1 MYTSNKYFRTC
12 FSFSISADFRKRV
25 PIFAGILFLIINISF
40 ISGCGQS
47 DTKLQRNEYDEQG
60 RLVKMISADG
70 SETAYEYN
78 DKGQV
83 TKIADPD
90 KEVQLGYDARGNVV
104 LVEDDTGRTE
114 RSYDNLNRLTE
125 VKLEGEPKKSLN
137 YNYDSQGYIA
147 RKSISSGETQEY
159 QVDYKYDLLGNM
171 LSVDDGTGIIRFEYD
186 PVNRTKVRI
195 LPNGVKSIFSYGQN
209 NEVLSVNHLL
219 PDNKPL
225 AKYTYQYDLNGN
237 LTEKR
242 EEDPQGLF
250 STRYEWKNQNLSGL
264 VTSENTSLHFD
275 YDAAGN
281 RIAMEDNSGRND
293 YQYDNSGKITN
304 AGDIAF
310 TYNDNGN
317 LVKREQADKFH
328 EIEYYGDSKPS
339 IIKTSEQEIEFKYN
353 GRGDLIFTK
362 NGDEEIRYL
371 PDAFSLDGTALNK
384 YSEKENIFYTYGDSL
399 LSSRNNDESTY
410 YLEDGLGSNRLSLDD
425 GGNIVDRNDNSRFS
439 LEYKSDDPFGDWSM
453 NSPPVANFSGDPT
466 PLEIRDPETYS
477 HELISVSSMNSKME
491 QVAGIM
497 SSNNQQ
503 FQPEKMSTNGFWLD
517 NLKLQLAQ
525 RSAASWRAGGFGWV
539 DAIRWDV
546 VGGVITLLT
555 GQPQSVPQLLWATTI
570 GMGVTLLAP
579 EVAAGVSAVAA
590 LCTATN
596 SLTGG
601 KRADGWDLVQV
612 VGLIGSYS
620 KMTGKRM
627 GSSKELANGAG
638 EVFYSSSTIQESIIR
653 GKLDDVLSPLSTVG
667 QLAEAGDMAIKQ
679 ANLSSK
685 SPLVGGGESNTID
698 TKKTDLKDIAN
709 TPVNLG
715 DLSDNNKKIFP
726 SDYPHCPPFCPPD
739 DGNGGGGG
747 AVSSSSPIA
756 VLDNFEKDLGG
767 ISLDATARPSSD
779 YYFGNIT
786 GAVWD
791 DDKKALVLLGDQTN
805 SVSGINPED
814 LAVALKAVYWGEDP
828 EFSLD
833 PADPQNPS
841 GLNLKAVYYGPIENT
856 SFGQAMFD
864 ADWKMK
870 EYGIGVR
877 LKPDGQE
884 QEIVSKVPGYKD
896 IFELKFALEA
906 PGESYTRF
914 WITCE
919 DAPIY

>member
-1 MYTSNKYFRTC
+1 MNKYFRTC
-12 FSFSISADFRKRV
+12 ISFLSRADFYKRLPIYGGAFFLSISL
-25 PIFAGILFLIINISF
+25 LFVF
-40 ISGCGQS
+40 FGCGQS
-47 DTKLQRNEYDEQG
+47 DTKSQRDEFDDQG
-60 RLVKMISADG
+60 RIVKKISLDG
-70 SETAYEYN
+70 SETSYEY
-78 DKGQV
+78 DEKGQV

-125 VKLEGEPKKSLN
+125 VKLEGEPNKSIN

-159 QVDYKYDLLGNM
+159 QVDYKYDLLGNI
-171 LSVDDGTGIIRFEYD
+171 LSVDDGNSVIRYEYD
-186 PVNRTKVRI
+186 PINRTKVRI
-195 LPNGVKSIFSYGQN
+195 LPNGVKSIFTYGQN

-237 LTEKR
+237 LTENR

-250 STRYEWKNQNLSGL
+250 TTRYEWKNQNLSGL

-304 AGDIAF
+304 AGDITF

-317 LVKREQADKFH
+317 LVKREQADKYH
-328 EIEYYGDSKPS
+328 EIEYYSDSKPS
-339 IIKTSEQEIEFKYN
+339 IIKTPEQEIEFKYN

-362 NGDEEIRYL
+362 NGDEEIKYL

-399 LSSRNNDESTY
+399 LSSRNNGESTY
-410 YLEDGLGSNRLSLDD
+410 YLEDGWGSNRLSLDG
-425 GGNIVDRNDNSRFS
+425 GGNIVDRNDKSRFR
-439 LEYKSDDPFGDWSM
+439 LENKSDDPFGDWSM
-453 NSPPVANFSGDPT
+453 NSPPDANFLGDPT
-466 PLEIRDPETYS
+466 PLEIKDPETYS
-477 HELISVSSMNSKME
+477 HELISASSMNFKME
-491 QVAGIM
+491 KVAGIT
-497 SSNNQQ
+497 SSNNKQV
-503 FQPEKMSTNGFWLD
+503 QPVIKATLRDKGYENYDFFGFMIATPIEQSKMKIKYNNFIKNKFISE
-517 NLKLQLAQ
+517 AY
-525 RSAASWRAGGFGWV
+525 
-539 DAIRWDV
+539 
-546 VGGVITLLT
+546 GVITGYVLDPKISFDIT
-555 GQPQSVPQLLWATTI
+555 GQAYWRSFDTGEPIWSKKPLGNGLKTAMVYIDPASQQI
-570 GMGVTLLAP
+570 GRWVNGGPFLAMDDIPRYARARLIQMGGRYGLVGYFA
-579 EVAAGVSAVAA
+579 AVAA
-590 LCTATN
+590 AHAAQETGIFFGTRWDRPF
-596 SLTGG
+596 SLLDWR
-601 KRADGWDLVQV
+601 KWMAEKDYQAMLKNAV
-612 VGLIGSYS
+612 
-620 KMTGKRM
+620 KNPAA
-627 GSSKELANGAG
+627 ANK
-638 EVFYSSSTIQESIIR
+638 S
-653 GKLDDVLSPLSTVG
+653 
-667 QLAEAGDMAIKQ
+667 
-679 ANLSSK
+679 NL
-685 SPLVGGGESNTID
+685 T
-698 TKKTDLKDIAN
+698 DIA
-709 TPVNLG
+709 TSSPSLGNLN
-715 DLSDNNKKIFP
+715 DQTLKKKPNPDN
-726 SDYPHCPPFCPPD
+726 PHCPPFCPPD

-747 AVSSSSPIA
+747 VVSPSSPTAI
-756 VLDNFEKDLGG
+756 LDNFEKDLGG
-767 ISLDATARPSSD
+767 ISLDATARPSGE

-791 DDKKALVLLGDQTN
+791 DEKKALVLLGDQTN

-841 GLNLKAVYYGPIENT
+841 GPNLKAVYYGPIENT

-864 ADWKMK
+864 ADWRMK

-877 LKPDGQE
+877 LKPDGKE